1 MSSLVYIYIHITMV
15 VMVIELMVVADH
27 IPFHQ
32 GWEDAELEPVSV
44 LRSQLLTYPF
54 TLAACINTLNLNM
67 ELPIRIACVGARG
80 EAALSRE
87 AWSEV

>member
-1 MSSLVYIYIHITMV
+1 
-15 VMVIELMVVADH
+15 MVVADH
-27 IPFHQ
+27 IPFPQ

-80 EAALSRE
+80 EAALSPE